1 MRGDSLPGGSDM
13 DFEARGLPA
22 RPKQPQAQPQAQ
34 PEYQTPKPEDR
45 TAQSDS
51 QRDDEPAQGG
61 KKEDVSYSSR
71 VPDDRLIGQLINVD
85 IDGVKGDSSTHGRL
99 VDLDARSWER
109 PAHYHDVNHPDS
121 GNISD

>member
-1 MRGDSLPGGSDM
+1 M

-61 KKEDVSYSSR
+61 KKEDVSYS
-71 VPDDRLIGQLINVD
+71 
-85 IDGVKGDSSTHGRL
+85 
-99 VDLDARSWER
+99 
-109 PAHYHDVNHPDS
+109 
-121 GNISD
+121 